1 MSSTVTVL
9 GNIGAD
15 AERRETANGTPYL
28 TFTVAD
34 SRSKWDANAGKFV
47 TLNTTWRRVT
57 TFKGLDY
64 LPDQLIK
71 GATVYV
77 SGSEELR
84 TWDKE
89 DGTKGYSLDVTAHVV
104 KVASKPADS
113 EAPAQV
119 QTNPVAAYPAATNT
133 PVQQHTPVQQQGYA
147 QGAPV
152 QGGYAQQSPAAPPAG
167 YAAAANASSGWGG
180 YDSGATPF

>member
-9 GNIGAD
+9 GNIGAG
-15 AERRETANGTPYL
+15 AELRETANGTPYL

-89 DGTKGYSLDVTAHVV
+89 DGTKGYSLDVIAHVV
-104 KVASKPADS
+104 KVASKPTDS
-113 EAPAQV
+113 GAPAQV
-119 QTNPVAAYPAATNT
+119 QTNPVAAYPAGTAA
-133 PVQQHTPVQQQGYA
+133 PVQQQGYA
-147 QGAPV
+147 QQAAPV
-152 QGGYAQQSPAAPPAG
+152 QGGYAQQPAGSPPAG
-167 YAAAANASSGWGG
+167 YHAAANASSGWGG

>member
-15 AERRETANGTPYL
+15 AERRETQNGTPYL

-34 SRSKWDANAGKFV
+34 SRSKWDAAAGKYV

-104 KVASKPADS
+104 KVISKSTDIG
-113 EAPAQV
+113 APAPV
-119 QTNPVAAYPAATNT
+119 QTNPVAAYPAATAS
-133 PVQQHTPVQQQGYA
+133 PGA
-147 QGAPV
+147 QP
-152 QGGYAQQSPAAPPAG
+152 GYAQQAQPAGYAQPPAAAPPAG
-167 YAAAANASSGWGG
+167 YAAAATASSGWGG

>member
-9 GNIGAD
+9 GHIGAD
-15 AERRETANGTPYL
+15 AERRETQNGTPYL

-34 SRSKWDANAGKFV
+34 SRSKQNAAGEWETV
-47 TLNTTWRRVT
+47 NTTWRRVS
-57 TFKGLDY
+57 TFKGVDY
-64 LPDQLIK
+64 MAARLVK
-71 GATVYV
+71 GARVVVT
-77 SGSEELR
+77 GSEELR

-89 DGTKGYSLDVTAHVV
+89 DGTKGYSLDVMAHSVDVV
-104 KVASKPADS
+104 SAPNGAV
-113 EAPAQV
+113 APAHV
-119 QTNPVAAYPAATNT
+119 QTNPVAAYPAATNA
-133 PVQQHTPVQQQGYA
+133 PVQQQGYA

-152 QGGYAQQSPAAPPAG
+152 QGGYAQPAQAAPPTG

>member
-15 AERRETANGTPYL
+15 AERRETANGTPCL

-34 SRSKWDANAGKFV
+34 SRSKQNAAGEWETV
-47 TLNTTWRRVT
+47 NTTWRRVS

-64 LPDQLIK
+64 MAARLVK
-71 GATVYV
+71 GARVVVT
-77 SGSEELR
+77 GSEELR

-89 DGTKGYSLDVTAHVV
+89 DGTKGYSLDVMAHSIDVV
-104 KVASKPADS
+104 SAPNGAG
-113 EAPAQV
+113 APATV
-119 QTNPVAAYPAATNT
+119 QTNTVAAYPASTAA
-133 PVQQHTPVQQQGYA
+133 PVQQQGYA
-147 QGAPV
+147 QAAPV
-152 QGGYAQQSPAAPPAG
+152 QGGYAQPAAPPAG

>member
-34 SRSKWDANAGKFV
+34 SRSKQNAAGEWETV
-47 TLNTTWRRVT
+47 NTTWRRVS
-57 TFKGLDY
+57 TFKGVDY
-64 LPDQLIK
+64 MAARLVK
-71 GATVYV
+71 GARVVVT
-77 SGSEELR
+77 GSEELR

-89 DGTKGYSLDVTAHVV
+89 DGTKGYSLDVMAHSVDVV
-104 KVASKPADS
+104 SAPNGTGV
-113 EAPAQV
+113 PAQV
-119 QTNPVAAYPAATNT
+119 QTNPVQGYPANT
-133 PVQQHTPVQQQGYA
+133 AAPVQQGYA
-147 QGAPV
+147 Q
-152 QGGYAQQSPAAPPAG
+152 QGQPPAAYAQPANTAPPAG
-167 YAAAANASSGWGG
+167 YQAAATASSGWGG

>member
-15 AERRETANGTPYL
+15 AERRETQNGTPYL

-34 SRSKWDANAGKFV
+34 SRSKWDAAAGKYV

-64 LPDQLIK
+64 LPDQLVR

-89 DGTKGYSLDVTAHVV
+89 DGTKGYSLDVMAHVV
-104 KVASKPADS
+104 KVVSKSTDS
-113 EAPAQV
+113 GAPAQV
-119 QTNPVAAYPAATNT
+119 QTQPVQGYPAANT
-133 PVQQHTPVQQQGYA
+133 PVA
-147 QGAPV
+147 QP
-152 QGGYAQQSPAAPPAG
+152 GYAQQGQQGQPPATYAQPAQAAPPAG

>member
-15 AERRETANGTPYL
+15 AERRETQNGTPYL

-34 SRSKWDANAGKFV
+34 SRSKWDAAAGKYV
-47 TLNTTWRRVT
+47 PLNTTWRRVT

-64 LPDQLIK
+64 LPDQLVR

-104 KVASKPADS
+104 KVVSKSTDS
-113 EAPAQV
+113 GAPAQV
-119 QTNPVAAYPAATNT
+119 QTSPVAAYPANT
-133 PVQQHTPVQQQGYA
+133 AAPVQQQGYA
-147 QGAPV
+147 QQAQPM
-152 QGGYAQQSPAAPPAG
+152 QGGYAQPAAAAPPAG
-167 YAAAANASSGWGG
+167 YQAAANASSGWGG
-180 YDSGATPF
+180 YDNGATPF

>member
-89 DGTKGYSLDVTAHVV
+89 DGTKGYSLDVIAHVV

-113 EAPAQV
+113 GAPAQV
-119 QTNPVAAYPAATNT
+119 QTNPVQGYPANT
-133 PVQQHTPVQQQGYA
+133 VVPVQQGYA
-147 QGAPV
+147 QQV
-152 QGGYAQQSPAAPPAG
+152 QPPAAYAQPANTAPPAG
-167 YAAAANASSGWGG
+167 YQAAATASSGWGG

>member
-15 AERRETANGTPYL
+15 AERRETQNGTPYL

-34 SRSKWDANAGKFV
+34 SRSKWDAAAGKYV
-47 TLNTTWRRVT
+47 TLNTTWRRVS

-64 LPDQLIK
+64 LPERLVK

-84 TWDKE
+84 TYDKE
-89 DGTKGYSLDVTAHVV
+89 DGTKGYSLDVMAHVV
-104 KVASKPADS
+104 KVVSRSTDS
-113 EAPAQV
+113 GAPAQV
-119 QTNPVAAYPAATNT
+119 QTNPVAAYPAATN
-133 PVQQHTPVQQQGYA
+133 
-147 QGAPV
+147 APV
-152 QGGYAQQSPAAPPAG
+152 QAGYAQQGQPPAG
-167 YAAAANASSGWGG
+167 YQAAANASSGWGG